1 MEMNNYSFQYQVVET
16 AEKLAIQDF
25 QLMETA
31 RKVAESAYAPY
42 SKFYVGAAALLQ
54 NGAIVTGTNQENA
67 SYPVGICAERS
78 LLATAANLHPNIPIV
93 TMAITYH
100 NHNALSNKPVAP
112 CGMCRQ
118 SLLEYE
124 IRQQQSFRLL
134 LSGVEGNV
142 IVIEKASMLLPL
154 SFTKHDLL

>member
-1 MEMNNYSFQYQVVET
+1 
-16 AEKLAIQDF
+16 
-25 QLMETA
+25 
-31 RKVAESAYAPY
+31 
-42 SKFYVGAAALLQ
+42 
-54 NGAIVTGTNQENA
+54 
-67 SYPVGICAERS
+67 
-78 LLATAANLHPNIPIV
+78 
-93 TMAITYH
+93 MAITYH
-100 NHNALSNKPVAP
+100 NHNAVSNNPVAP